1 MDIKNILIDKISPS
15 PINPRK
21 SFDGAA
27 CPDEKSGDVIN
38 INDAY
43 KMKSMIPF
51 LTNKLTTMASNE
63 SSNRQSKPIWTN
75 GRKKIHCSPPNMRMR
90 RKALMNAVVI
100 SWVKPGSVVTP

>member
-43 KMKSMIPF
+43 KIYEWHF
-51 LTNKLTTMASNE
+51 FIVF
-63 SSNRQSKPIWTN
+63 RQDKT
-75 GRKKIHCSPPNMRMR
+75 
-90 RKALMNAVVI
+90 VI
-100 SWVKPGSVVTP
+100 SSFPCFSFAAV

>member
-27 CPDEKSGDVIN
+27 CPDEKSGD
-38 INDAY
+38 AY

-51 LTNKLTTMASNE
+51 LTNN
-63 SSNRQSKPIWTN
+63 
-75 GRKKIHCSPPNMRMR
+75 
-90 RKALMNAVVI
+90 
-100 SWVKPGSVVTP
+100 

>member
-43 KMKSMIPF
+43 KIYIV
-51 LTNKLTTMASNE
+51 KL
-63 SSNRQSKPIWTN
+63 
-75 GRKKIHCSPPNMRMR
+75 
-90 RKALMNAVVI
+90 
-100 SWVKPGSVVTP
+100 

>member
-1 MDIKNILIDKISPS
+1 MDIKNILINKISPS

-43 KMKSMIPF
+43 KMCIRDRVYVEGEIRSRSFEDKNGVRHTVVEIFAESMEMV
-51 LTNKLTTMASNE
+51 TVKQQTQHASSDDE
-63 SSNRQSKPIWTN
+63 LP
-75 GRKKIHCSPPNMRMR
+75 C
-90 RKALMNAVVI
+90 
-100 SWVKPGSVVTP
+100 

>member
-27 CPDEKSGDVIN
+27 CPGEKSGDVIN

-51 LTNKLTTMASNE
+51 LTNN
-63 SSNRQSKPIWTN
+63 
-75 GRKKIHCSPPNMRMR
+75 
-90 RKALMNAVVI
+90 
-100 SWVKPGSVVTP
+100 

>member
-1 MDIKNILIDKISPS
+1 MKKAIKWRRFCLPNLSITTIFTNVINNKSNQYIKTMDIKNILINKISPS

-27 CPDEKSGDVIN
+27 CPDEKSGNVIN

-51 LTNKLTTMASNE
+51 LTNN
-63 SSNRQSKPIWTN
+63 
-75 GRKKIHCSPPNMRMR
+75 
-90 RKALMNAVVI
+90 
-100 SWVKPGSVVTP
+100 

>member
-1 MDIKNILIDKISPS
+1 MDIKNILINKISPS

-51 LTNKLTTMASNE
+51 LTVEGYK
-63 SSNRQSKPIWTN
+63 N
-75 GRKKIHCSPPNMRMR
+75 GC
-90 RKALMNAVVI
+90 KARI
-100 SWVKPGSVVTP
+100 KGG

>member
-43 KMKSMIPF
+43 KIVIIWRLLDRKNGCHFPCRQTITDFRPRAKIVMGKAAAVVH
-51 LTNKLTTMASNE
+51 NKL
-63 SSNRQSKPIWTN
+63 
-75 GRKKIHCSPPNMRMR
+75 
-90 RKALMNAVVI
+90 
-100 SWVKPGSVVTP
+100 